1 MPRSELAEAPT
12 RVLRTVEAPTRRTGG
27 RPGQARPVPAAPVDR
42 VVPPA
47 PPGPTP
53 PGPTPA
59 VASSDP
65 LPPAAVPSAT
75 ARVIPPPTA
84 PPAAPPEP
92 IDPDDPASE
101 IRDDPAPAGAAGSR
115 LLAATGSIALATLV
129 SRITGFVKQV
139 LLVTVLGGAIAS
151 SFAIANTIPN
161 MIAEAILGAVLT
173 AIVIPAL
180 VRSEKEDPDGGHDF
194 VRRLFTMAMVTLGLA
209 TLTAILMAP
218 ILTRIFVAEDGQVDG
233 TLTKALIYLLLPAI
247 LFYGMSALFM
257 AILNSRQNFKPA
269 AWAPVLNNLVVL
281 VVLGVYLVTPGE
293 LTLDP
298 LRMSDP
304 KLLTLGLGVTFGVVV
319 QAASMLPALRRE
331 GFSLKPLWGIDDRL
345 KAFAGSAVAVVLYVL
360 ISQAGL
366 TVALR
371 VAGHYDAS
379 GPIIYQQAWILLQ
392 LPYGVLGV
400 TILTAIMPRLSR
412 NAADDDTPGVVDDLS
427 TALRLTVLS
436 LVPIIVFLT
445 YAGPMVGVALYG
457 YGNFGAG
464 NADRLGMAISWS
476 AFTLIP
482 YALVMVYLRVF
493 YAREQAWSATWIILG
508 ITAVKIVLSL
518 LAPQLASTPEQVVLL
533 LGAANGVA
541 HMAGAV
547 VGWLLIRRTLAGM
560 PLTGVTRTSV
570 VVVGGSLLA
579 LALTILVDRF
589 LGLERL
595 DNGIGLLLR
604 PAVCGLIMVAAT
616 VGLLRAARL
625 PDVMALTVA
634 VERRLGLRELG
645 DAAPPDNTPR
655 VAPPMDPM
663 SAVTEVLPI
672 VRVGKREAAPH
683 AGTGAGSVPYPGAG
697 RIPAEGLD
705 GDQPSPAR
713 IAPDW
718 NEGEAV
724 TEDNASGGRPS
735 TDADRSEA
743 RSGAVSTNSEDR
755 TTATLRPSVVKKEPT
770 ADAAR
775 ADQAPRPTPANGN
788 GANGGIDAGTT
799 RVQRPVAAPA
809 TPVTPPPAGP
819 APTGRPGI
827 PAERPQAPNAAR
839 GANPAPAAPKPSD
852 AVPAPSATPPSGPP
866 APPTGDERTVVT
878 RAADEPRGRS
888 GSARPRAPQLI
899 PGASVAGGRYRL
911 LASHGG
917 ARGLRFW
924 QAMDVKLDREVAL
937 TFVDSEQQRGND
949 PNDPHGPQAI
959 LSRTLRLGKIN
970 SPGLAR
976 VLDVVRA
983 SSGGIVV
990 AEWTRGRSLREMA
1003 DTVPSPTG
1011 AANAI
1016 KALASA
1022 AEEAHRAGSALSI
1035 DHPDRIR
1042 ISTNGDAVLAFPATL
1057 GDADS
1062 AADVRGLGAM
1072 LYALMV
1078 ARWPLGDPTPTDRN
1092 PRPTG
1097 RPVGGMRAAARN
1109 RDGTV
1114 LEPRAIRPEVP
1125 FEISAVAVR
1134 ALDQD
1139 SGIRT
1144 AATVAHILDQASVI
1158 NVQTDLMPALR
1169 LGQRAPGS
1177 TGHAL
1182 AEPQDGSDRRP
1193 TSNRT
1198 LVAMVGLGIATVLI
1212 LGLLGWWL
1220 ATALAGGGSS
1230 EPLTEQDI
1238 GLTTAETTPPAEPS
1252 AAESSPVTVTGAA
1265 VFSPEGTPD
1274 RAADATNVLDN
1285 NPATVWATDS
1295 YFQQF
1300 PALKEGVGLMLTLDG
1315 NRTPT
1320 EAWISSPSP
1329 GTQVSI
1335 RAAPSADPTL
1345 DETTQIGSA
1354 TLGEGVTT
1362 IPLQSNGPTDHVLV
1376 WITRLSTADG
1386 RNQSTI
1392 SDLGLSG
1399 T

>member
-1 MPRSELAEAPT
+1 MPQVPRSDLADAPT
-12 RVLRTVEAPTRRTGG
+12 RVLRTIEPP
-27 RPGQARPVPAAPVDR
+27 RPPGPEPRGAVPPGPARPIPAAPV
-42 VVPPA
+42 
-47 PPGPTP
+47 
-53 PGPTPA
+53 
-59 VASSDP
+59 AS
-65 LPPAAVPSAT
+65 AAAAT

-84 PPAAPPEP
+84 PPEPPAAPEPATPPEPAAPREP

-218 ILTRIFVAEDGQVDG
+218 ILTRIFVAEDGKVDG

-412 NAADDDTPGVVDDLS
+412 NAADDNTPGVVDDLS

-533 LGAANGVA
+533 LGAANGIA

-645 DAAPPDNTPR
+645 DAAPPQNIPR
-655 VAPPMDPM
+655 VPPPMDPM

-672 VRVGKREAAPH
+672 VRVGKRGAVPH
-683 AGTGAGSVPYPGAG
+683 AGTGVGSVPYPGAG
-697 RIPAEGLD
+697 RNPAEGLD

-713 IAPDW
+713 VAPDR
-718 NEGEAV
+718 NEGEVV

-755 TTATLRPSVVKKEPT
+755 TTATLRPSVVKREPT
-770 ADAAR
+770 PDAAR
-775 ADQAPRPTPANGN
+775 GPADQPRPTPANGN
-788 GANGGIDAGTT
+788 GANGGVDAGTT
-799 RVQRPVAAPA
+799 RVQRPVA
-809 TPVTPPPAGP
+809 PVTPPPAGA
-819 APTGRPGI
+819 APTGRPAT
-827 PAERPQAPNAAR
+827 PADRPQAPNAAR
-839 GANPAPAAPKPSD
+839 GAAPAGPTSAKPAEATPAGAAPVGATPAPA
-852 AVPAPSATPPSGPP
+852 GPP

-878 RAADEPRGRS
+878 RATDEPRGRS
-888 GSARPRAPQLI
+888 GSTRPRAPQLI

-1057 GDADS
+1057 GDADP

-1144 AATVAHILDQASVI
+1144 AATVAHILDQASVV

-1198 LVAMVGLGIATVLI
+1198 LIAMVGLGIATVLI

-1252 AAESSPVTVTGAA
+1252 ASESSPVTITGAA
-1265 VFSPEGTPD
+1265 VFSPQGTPD

-1345 DETTQIGSA
+1345 EETTQIGSA

-1362 IPLQSNGPTDHVLV
+1362 IPLQSDGPTDHVLV

-1392 SDLGLSG
+1392 SDLGISG